1 MSERNEPITI
11 GRAIRKEDGAQVTFF
26 DNDTALVERYY
37 RKGIPVRAEYIND
50 RIHAAFTLAASEMIE
65 SVWNDAEYGP
75 LLPLV
80 AAPQPPKD
88 EGAKT
93 E

>member
-11 GRAIRKEDGAQVTFF
+11 GRAIRKEDGAQVTFY

-37 RKGIPVRAEYIND
+37 RKGIPIRAEYVHN

-65 SVWNDAEYGP
+65 AVWNEEEYGP
-75 LLPLV
+75 LLPLMP
-80 AAPQPPKD
+80 ATQPPPR
-88 EGAKT
+88 E

>member
-1 MSERNEPITI
+1 MSERNEPIAI
-11 GRAIRKEDGAQVTFF
+11 GRAIRNEDGASVTFF

-37 RKGIPVRAEYIND
+37 RKGIPVRAEYVHD

-65 SVWNDAEYGP
+65 AVWNETEYGP
-75 LLPLV
+75 LLPLIT
-80 AAPQPPKD
+80 ASPTAPPR
-88 EGAKT
+88 E